1 MSLSS
6 SIDVIKAML
15 TASRRLGHGRY
26 LPRGLSRGIEFYLDR
41 SPLCVRIHIS
51 RQHSFSAL
59 SKIMAL
65 GNKMCT
71 VYTPAVVM
79 SGSVHTVS

>member
-1 MSLSS
+1 MTLS

-15 TASRRLGHGRY
+15 TASWRLGHGRY
-26 LPRGLSRGIEFYLDR
+26 LPRGLSRGIKIYLDR
-41 SPLCVRIHIS
+41 SPLYVRIYIS
-51 RQHSFSAL
+51 WQHSFIAL

-71 VYTPAVVM
+71 IYTRAVVM
-79 SGSVHTVS
+79 SGSVLTVS